1 MKTRKTKVILTHTYT
16 KRCTYGNVYHAVEVE
31 NVKNG
36 KSFTVHAP
44 SLGNVEHILH
54 DAFGDWEKAGIR
66 VYQNCTNSARTS
78 SLPEETAQGLNPCRF
93 EDGKPYKGSWKEELN
108 KIGFR
113 LPKKAA

>member
-1 MKTRKTKVILTHTYT
+1 MKTRTTKVILTHTYT

-54 DAFGDWEKAGIR
+54 DAFGDWEKAGIQ
-66 VYQNCTNSARTS
+66 VFENCTNSARYS

-93 EDGKPYKGSWKEELN
+93 EDGKPYKGSWKKELN